1 MSARANA
8 LALESG
14 LAADSLLRALNGL
27 SPDIFFT
34 AAHAIDPSFSPRHAS
49 YRWYRYIEPA
59 GVHDLARWK
68 ELIARFVGPVDA
80 RTFGRG
86 VPASAAVSRTLTHAS
101 VGREGP
107 WFVID
112 LKAPSFVWGMV
123 RKIVASVRA
132 VENGKVSESAL
143 DEAIAGRRRLTL
155 PLAEPER
162 LILWKVGYPF
172 RFEAA
177 LPRYSVRQLRY
188 WDGQLEAATV
198 RSAVLERLRPLPK
211 EA

>member
-8 LALESG
+8 VALESS
-14 LAADSLLRALNGL
+14 LPANSLLRALNGL
-27 SPDIFFT
+27 AHDIFFT
-34 AAHAIDPSFSPRHAS
+34 AAHPIDPSFQPRHAS
-49 YRWYRYIEPA
+49 FRWYRYLEPA
-59 GVHDLARWK
+59 GEHDLARWK
-68 ELIARFVGPVDA
+68 GLIRRFVGPVDA
-80 RTFGRG
+80 RSFGRG
-86 VPASAAVSRTLTHAS
+86 IPSHSAVSRILRHAS
-101 VGREGP
+101 VGREGS

-132 VENGKVSESAL
+132 VENGDLSEAAL

-162 LILWKVGYPF
+162 LILWEVGYPF
-172 RFEAA
+172 RFETAT
-177 LPRYSVRQLRY
+177 PRYSDRQLRY
-188 WDGQLEAATV
+188 WDEQLQASAL
-198 RSAVLERLRPLPK
+198 RGAVLERLKPSPK